1 LAKLKLPRVIEQ
13 LSNTPKH
20 IIDQA
25 IKDKLNK
32 DKEIKEYAKTK
43 IYEYYLVNSIINV
56 KPLNIMKRSIEQ
68 ITELLE

>member
-1 LAKLKLPRVIEQ
+1 MAKLKLPRVIEQ
-13 LSNTPKH
+13 LLNTPKH

-32 DKEIKEYAKTK
+32 DKETKEYAKTK

-56 KPLNIMKRSIEQ
+56 KPFNIMKRSIEQ